1 MEYCMKLHQDKQLFS
16 DTIRAA
22 SQHLNIKQ
30 EFVEKDYW
38 ITLVLSRL
46 TQSPF
51 ASDAVFKGG
60 TSLSKGY
67 QLIERFSEDVDL
79 AIINNQHR
87 SGNEVK
93 TIIRNIEKG
102 ITQDLNELKVEGI
115 TSKGSR
121 FRKSVFTYNSIE
133 KSNKNNKLIV
143 EINSFA
149 NPFPFQPRTISSFIF
164 DFLTQ
169 TGNETY
175 IASHKLEPFE
185 VNVLNKEQTLLEKM
199 ASLIRFSFEENPV
212 ESISGKIRHFYD
224 LYFLM
229 ADPGCAAYVGTA
241 GFKKQFEQLLQHDKA
256 MFDQPIGWQN
266 KGIAQSPLLHDFDNL
281 WKQLKTKY
289 QSELSALAYRPIPNE
304 RKVAESFLSL
314 AKRIT

>member
-1 MEYCMKLHQDKQLFS
+1 MMLHQDMKLFS
-16 DTIRAA
+16 ETIRAA
-22 SQHLNIKQ
+22 SQHLNINQ
-30 EFVEKDYW
+30 VFVEKDYW

-46 TQSPF
+46 AQSPYP
-51 ASDAVFKGG
+51 SDAVFKGG

-93 TIIRNIEKG
+93 TIIRNLEKA
-102 ITQDLNELKVEGI
+102 ITRDLNEMPAESI
-115 TSKGSR
+115 TSKGSQ
-121 FRKSVFTYNSIE
+121 FRKSLFTYNTTE
-133 KSNKNNKLIV
+133 KTNTNNKLIV

-149 NPFPFQPRTISSFIF
+149 NPFPFQPRLISSFIF
-164 DFLTQ
+164 DFLKQ

-175 IASHKLEPFE
+175 ITLHKLQPFE

-199 ASLIRFSFEENPV
+199 ASLIRFSFEENPI

-224 LYFLM
+224 LYFLL
-229 ADPGCAAYVGTA
+229 ADPECATFAA
-241 GFKKQFEQLLQHDKA
+241 SDGFKNQLEQLLHHDKGI
-256 MFDQPIGWQN
+256 FDQPAGWQN
-266 KGIAQSPLLHDFDNL
+266 KDIAQSPLLHDFDNL

-289 QSELSALAYRPIPNE
+289 QIELSALAYRPIPNE
-304 RKVAESFLSL
+304 RKVAESFLSI
-314 AKRIT
+314 AKRIV